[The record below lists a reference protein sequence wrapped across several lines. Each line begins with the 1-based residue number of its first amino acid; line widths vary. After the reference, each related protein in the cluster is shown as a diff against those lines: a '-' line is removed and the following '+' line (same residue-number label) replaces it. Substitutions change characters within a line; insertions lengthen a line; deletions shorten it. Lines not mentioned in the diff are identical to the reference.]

1 MEHWIYFF
9 FTLFIELPLVFIF
22 FRKDWGYA
30 LLTGFLLNLF
40 TWPLLHISLFYT
52 DVPLGILE
60 FAVAV
65 TESIG
70 YRVMLNCKWKK
81 AIILA
86 FLANSIS
93 YGLGLLLNKFI

>member
-9 FTLFIELPLVFIF
+9 LTLFIELPLVFIF
-22 FRKDWGYA
+22 FRNDRGYA
-30 LLTGFLLNLF
+30 LLTSFLLNLF
-40 TWPLLHISLFYT
+40 TWPLLHLSFFYT
-52 DVPLGILE
+52 DIHIGILE

-70 YRVMLNCKWKK
+70 YRIMLNCKWKK

-86 FLANSIS
+86 FLANSLS
-93 YGLGLLLNKFI
+93 YGLGLLINKFI